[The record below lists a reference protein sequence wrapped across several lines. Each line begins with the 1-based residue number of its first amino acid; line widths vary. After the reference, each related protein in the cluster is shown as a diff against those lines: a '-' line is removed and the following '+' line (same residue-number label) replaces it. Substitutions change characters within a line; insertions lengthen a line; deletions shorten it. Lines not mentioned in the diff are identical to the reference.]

1 MAYPPLTDYER
12 HSPEWWLYRL
22 SARLDQEAGAARMLR
37 AYYDGTAKLEYAGK
51 KFRETFGDLFRDW
64 SDNFLAL
71 VVDAVA
77 ERLIVEGFRVPTPKP
92 SGAAPGDGTPTQQQ
106 QQGDDAAWAI
116 WQANHL
122 DADSHLAHLDSL
134 VVGCGYVSVWGSPD
148 GQPVIAVEDPCEVVV
163 DHAPG
168 NRRVRRA
175 ALKRWRDDD
184 DLIMATLYLPDG
196 VYKFVSD
203 KPLKR
208 DSGQHLDSVR
218 YERRVVRVDPAD
230 PDSAPEPWPLD
241 NPVGVVPIVPLPNR
255 PRTSGAFESEIDQF
269 RPLQDGLNKIMAD
282 MMVASEYTAFP
293 QRWVTGIDVPTDDNG
308 NPMEPFRAGPG
319 NLWSV
324 DPVEE
329 GEQPTTFGQF
339 PAADLKPYVD
349 AIAMIVQHLSSRS
362 RTPPHYLL
370 GQAGVFPSGESLK
383 SAETGLVA
391 KTRLKMRPLGEAWE
405 EIERLAFRF
414 AGDDQRAAAI
424 GMETMWRNPESRSQA
439 ETTDAAIKLQA
450 LGVPQEALWAYIGA
464 SPQEIAR
471 WRQMRAEEAL
481 LIGSAFTGGGPPP
494 TTTTPPAGGQVPG
507 TRPVASV
514 QPDRT
519 AANGN
524 TPPAAPVPG
533 R

>member
-1 MAYPPLTDYER
+1 MPYPPLTDFER
-12 HSPEWWLYRL
+12 YSPEWWLYRL

-37 AYYDGTAKLEYAGK
+37 AYYDGTARLEYAGK

-77 ERLIVEGFRVPTPKP
+77 ERLIVDGFRVPVGG
-92 SGAAPGDGTPTQQQ
+92 GAAQRPGVASSAA
-106 QQGDDAAWAI
+106 QQGADDSAWRI

-134 VVGCGYVSVWGSPD
+134 VVGCGYVSVWGTAGGD
-148 GQPVIAVEDPCEVVV
+148 PVVAVEDPCEVVV

-175 ALKRWRDDD
+175 ALKRWRGDD

-196 VYKFVSD
+196 VYKYVSTD
-203 KPLKR
+203 PVKADRPI
-208 DSGQHLDSVR
+208 DGAR
-218 YERRVVRVDPAD
+218 YTQRQVVDD
-230 PDSAPEPWPLD
+230 QGNPEEWPLP
-241 NPVGVVPIVPLPNR
+241 NPVGVVPIVPFPNR

-269 RPLQDGLNKIMAD
+269 RALQDGLNKIMAD
-282 MMVASEYTAFP
+282 MLVASEYTAFP

-308 NPMEPFRAGPG
+308 NPMEPFKAGPG

-324 DPVEE
+324 DPVPE
-329 GEQPTTFGQF
+329 GEQPTQFGQF
-339 PAADLKPYVD
+339 PAADLRPYVE
-349 AIAMIVQHLSSRS
+349 AIAMLVQHLSSRS

-383 SAETGLVA
+383 AAETGLVS
-391 KTRLKMRPLGEAWE
+391 KCRLKMRPLGEGWE
-405 EIERLAFRF
+405 EVLTLAYRF
-414 AGDDQRAAAI
+414 AGDDTRADI
-424 GMETMWRNPESRSQA
+424 VGKETLWRNPESRSAA
-439 ETTDAAIKLQA
+439 ETTDAAIKLQS

-464 SPQEIAR
+464 TPQEIER
-471 WRQMRAEEAL
+471 WRQQRAEEAQ
-481 LIGSAFTGGGPPP
+481 LIGSAFTGGAPAPATAPPGGPL
-494 TTTTPPAGGQVPG
+494 AG
-507 TRPVASV
+507 TRPVAST
-514 QPDRT
+514 QPT
-519 AANGN
+519 YQAGNGN
-524 TPPAAPVPG
+524 TPPAAPIPG